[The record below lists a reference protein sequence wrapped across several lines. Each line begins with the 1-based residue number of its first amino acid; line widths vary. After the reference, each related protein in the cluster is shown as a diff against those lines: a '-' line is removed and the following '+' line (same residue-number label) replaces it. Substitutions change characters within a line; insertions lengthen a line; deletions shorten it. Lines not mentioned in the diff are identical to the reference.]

1 MQAAHLRYTSSRGDF
16 MTIIYNKSN
25 GKVILMMSE
34 TIEVVSSVV
43 SDIPEGFY
51 PSSVNPDTK
60 EVIFAEIP
68 KTKEQQDIA
77 EIKAQLN
84 ALTGVSE

>member
-1 MQAAHLRYTSSRGDF
+1 MK
-16 MTIIYNKSN
+16 TIVIYDNN
-25 GKVILMMSE
+25 GKIYMTQSGDVTAENGANITE
-34 TIEVVSSVV
+34 TE
-43 SDIPEGFY
+43 IPEGFY

-84 ALTGVSE
+84 ALMGVSE

>member
-1 MQAAHLRYTSSRGDF
+1 

-25 GKVILMMSE
+25 GNVILMMSE
-34 TIEVVSSVV
+34 TIEAVSSVV
-43 SDIPEGFY
+43 SDIPESFY

-84 ALTGVSE
+84 ALMGVSE

>member
-1 MQAAHLRYTSSRGDF
+1 

-25 GKVILMMSE
+25 GNVILTMSE
-34 TIEVVSSVV
+34 TIEAVSSVV
-43 SDIPEGFY
+43 ADIPEGFY

>member
-1 MQAAHLRYTSSRGDF
+1 MTTLILYDDSGRVVMAQSGDNV
-16 MTIIYNKSN
+16 TAEN
-25 GKVILMMSE
+25 GANITE
-34 TIEVVSSVV
+34 TE
-43 SDIPEGFY
+43 IPEGFY

-77 EIKAQLN
+77 DLKAQMK
-84 ALTGVSE
+84 ALIGVNESEETA

>member
-1 MQAAHLRYTSSRGDF
+1 MKTIVIYDNNGEIYMTQSGDDV
-16 MTIIYNKSN
+16 TAEN
-25 GKVILMMSE
+25 GVNITE
-34 TIEVVSSVV
+34 TE
-43 SDIPEGFY
+43 IPEGFY

-77 EIKAQLN
+77 DLKAQMN
-84 ALTGVSE
+84 ALLGVSE

>member
-1 MQAAHLRYTSSRGDF
+1 MK
-16 MTIIYNKSN
+16 TIVIYDNN
-25 GKVILMMSE
+25 GKIYMTQSGDDVTAGNGVNITE
-34 TIEVVSSVV
+34 AE
-43 SDIPEGFY
+43 IPEGFY

-77 EIKAQLN
+77 ALKAQMN
-84 ALTGVSE
+84 ALLGVSE

>member
-1 MQAAHLRYTSSRGDF
+1 MKTIVIYDDNGEIYMTQSGDNV
-16 MTIIYNKSN
+16 TAEN
-25 GKVILMMSE
+25 GANITE
-34 TIEVVSSVV
+34 TE
-43 SDIPEGFY
+43 IPDGFY

>member
-1 MQAAHLRYTSSRGDF
+1 MKTIVIYDDNGEIY
-16 MTIIYNKSN
+16 MTQSGNVTAEN
-25 GKVILMMSE
+25 GANITE
-34 TIEVVSSVV
+34 TE
-43 SDIPEGFY
+43 IPEGFY

-84 ALTGVSE
+84 ALMGVSE

>member
-1 MQAAHLRYTSSRGDF
+1 MKTIVIYDDNGEIY
-16 MTIIYNKSN
+16 MTQSGNVTAEN
-25 GKVILMMSE
+25 GANITE
-34 TIEVVSSVV
+34 TE
-43 SDIPEGFY
+43 IPDGFY